1 MQQPPL
7 LPEETLVRVTRLAK
21 LDGTSV
27 LVLGSIFALMSAS
40 RGDAA
45 FAIIGLLATAAGA
58 LEFHGSGL
66 LRQGEPAGMRWI
78 LLSQPF
84 LYLVVLAYCY
94 LRLSH
99 FEMPEIPERFQEA
112 FETSA
117 QQVGLSVEEY
127 LRTLNRVSVQVVAG
141 ASTLYQG
148 IMTFY
153 YLRRRRAVETA
164 LAEQSIA

>member
-7 LPEETLVRVTRLAK
+7 LPEETLVRVIRLAK

-27 LVLGSIFALMSAS
+27 LVLGSVFALMSAA
-40 RGDAA
+40 RGDSA
-45 FAIIGLLATAAGA
+45 FAVVGLLATAAGA
-58 LEFHGSGL
+58 VELHGSGQ
-66 LRQGEPAGMRWI
+66 LRQGEPGGMRWI

-99 FEMPEIPERFQEA
+99 FEMPPIPDRFREA
-112 FETSA
+112 FEISA
-117 QQVGLSVEEY
+117 QQVGLSVEDY
-127 LRTLNRVSVQVVAG
+127 LRTLNRVSIQAVAG

-148 IMTFY
+148 IMTY
-153 YLRRRRAVETA
+153 YYFKRRGAVETA
-164 LAEQSIA
+164 LASDQGA